1 MSSLPPLIFYPLY
14 PGGPQVR
21 ATNAWLN
28 ANSSFRTQAN
38 QFVPAYGVNLPTDL
52 SASEADTYYTLSGNR
67 TISRRPVSQANPSN
81 TPLAFDATMVGG
93 LKRAAVPAVAPEIPN
108 VFKAAERLLAV
119 SELNMTELL
128 SLPDFRLIN
137 IGLGLKVTTDGLGG
151 VDSVSVAPS
160 ILGTTRRL
168 DATSQDFGGLNR
180 AEITTGATF
189 KVTDL
194 SIDTGPA
201 IAAPMNANKPNPV
214 QSLPIGAD
222 ALNLN
227 VKERNA
233 GIFKLQEQALQ
244 ALQSLDPESA
254 NLNALLQRLE
264 QLDQLASVNPL
275 PSQSAQALGTATD
288 GQQVA
293 ANRAG
298 FGVKPSQDFQSNVAG
313 LINASKQ
320 SESYASAF
328 APRMDQVMNGK
339 IAGSPWMGGQSA
351 NAGSGGLGN
360 SGGFDM
366 GAVVADAMSRKGK
379 GGSYVPFQRSSGG
392 ESGFANANPFMGSGG
407 GLGAG
412 SGGFSAFGGQA
423 DPNAYRPRKPLAFTA

>member
-52 SASEADTYYTLSGNR
+52 RADEADTYYTLSGNR
-67 TISRRPVSQANPSN
+67 TISRRPVSQAS
-81 TPLAFDATMVGG
+81 PLSAPLGFDATVVGG
-93 LKRAAVPAVAPEIPN
+93 LKRAAVPAVAPVIPN

-128 SLPDFRLIN
+128 ALPEFRLPN
-137 IGLGLKVTTDGLGG
+137 IGLGLKVTTDGQGG
-151 VDSVSVAPS
+151 VDTVGISPGVYGSRLP
-160 ILGTTRRL
+160 L
-168 DATSQDFGGLNR
+168 DATNPDFGGLNR

-194 SIDTGPA
+194 SIDPGPA
-201 IAAPMNANKPNPV
+201 MASPMNASKPSPAPN
-214 QSLPIGAD
+214 LPIGAE
-222 ALNLN
+222 ALNVN
-227 VKERNA
+227 PRERTA

-244 ALQSLDPESA
+244 ALQSLDPEAA

-264 QLDQLASVNPL
+264 QLDQLASVDPL
-275 PSQSAQALGTATD
+275 PKQTEQALGSATE
-288 GQQVA
+288 GQQLA

-298 FGVKPSQDFQSNVAG
+298 LGVKPSQDFQSTVAG
-313 LINASKQ
+313 LINANKQ

-360 SGGFDM
+360 AGGFEM
-366 GAVVADAMSRKGK
+366 GAAVADAMSRKGK

-412 SGGFSAFGGQA
+412 SGFSAFGGQA

>member
-52 SASEADTYYTLSGNR
+52 RASEADTYYTLSGNR
-67 TISRRPVSQANPSN
+67 TISRRPVSQASPSN
-81 TPLAFDATMVGG
+81 TPLGFDATVSGS
-93 LKRAAVPAVAPEIPN
+93 LKRASIPAVAPEIPN

-128 SLPDFRLIN
+128 SLSDFRLSN
-137 IGLGLKVTTDGLGG
+137 IGLGLKVTTDGQGS
-151 VDSVSVAPS
+151 VDTVSISPSVY
-160 ILGTTRRL
+160 GTRLPL
-168 DATSQDFGGLNR
+168 DATNPDFGGLNR

-194 SIDTGPA
+194 SIDTGPGMA
-201 IAAPMNANKPNPV
+201 SPMIANKPSPV
-214 QSLPIGAD
+214 QSLPTGAD

-227 VKERNA
+227 TRERSA

-264 QLDQLASVNPL
+264 QLDQLASVDPL
-275 PSQSAQALGTATD
+275 PNQTAQALGAATE
-288 GQQVA
+288 GQQLA

-298 FGVKPSQDFQSNVAG
+298 FGVNTSQDFQASVVG
-313 LINASKQ
+313 LINANKQ

-339 IAGSPWMGGQSA
+339 IAGSPWMSGQSA

-360 SGGFDM
+360 AGGFEM
-366 GAVVADAMSRKGK
+366 GAAVADAMSRKGK

-412 SGGFSAFGGQA
+412 SGSSAFGGQA